1 MTGFASKLTLALATL
16 NVATGIF
23 IVQLLSV
30 LGIQV
35 ANVPELRWTLT
46 LGMPVVLF
54 VAYIWAAREPA
65 DSKTMLSLQSIGL
78 LTLSI
83 SPYGWILHHAQPS

>member
-1 MTGFASKLTLALATL
+1 MTGFASKLTLALVTL

-35 ANVPELRWTLT
+35 ANVAELRWTLT
-46 LGMPVVLF
+46 LGMPVILF
-54 VAYIWAAREPA
+54 VAYIWTVREPA
-65 DSKTMLSLQSIGL
+65 DSKIIISFQSIGL
-78 LTLSI
+78 LAISI
-83 SPYGWILHHAQPS
+83 SPYGWILHHAQPT